1 MKSMF
6 CSTYPM
12 ISILAPLTG
21 SDKTQPCHQ
30 TPYAYFNPR
39 SPHRERRV
47 CRDVYAPLIK
57 YFNPR
62 SPHRERPHLFDFKYP
77 WYNISIHAPLTGSDD
92 ATNLLNQIIN
102 ISIHA
107 PLTGSDVYFGLY
119 AGYSADFNPRS
130 PHRERLSRNLLCI
143 PK

>member
-62 SPHRERPHLFDFKYP
+62 SPHRERPSSRFTLSIMRYFNPRSPHRERRLFWVICWVFSRFQSTLP
-77 WYNISIHAPLTGSDD
+77 SQGATISQSFMYSK
-92 ATNLLNQIIN
+92 IN

-107 PLTGSDVYFGLY
+107 PLTGSDG
-119 AGYSADFNPRS
+119 DR
-130 PHRERLSRNLLCI
+130 PHQGVHV
-143 PK
+143 